1 MDAMNMEKVKQI
13 IDRWNAEKGAL
24 IQILLDVQHSY
35 HWIPPEAAI
44 LISERIDVPLT
55 QVYRVASFY
64 KSLSLTPRGK
74 HLAKICLGTAC
85 YVRGGKRIMNKATQ
99 VLGIAAGGTTADM
112 KFTLEK
118 VNCLGCCAL
127 GPMITV
133 DDKYYGKASPAK
145 LVEVLRN
152 YD

>member
-1 MDAMNMEKVKQI
+1 
-13 IDRWNAEKGAL
+13 
-24 IQILLDVQHSY
+24 
-35 HWIPPEAAI
+35 
-44 LISERIDVPLT
+44 
-55 QVYRVASFY
+55 
-64 KSLSLTPRGK
+64 
-74 HLAKICLGTAC
+74 
-85 YVRGGKRIMNKATQ
+85 MNKATQ

-145 LVEVLRN
+145 LVEVLSN

>member
-1 MDAMNMEKVKQI
+1 MDAISLEKVNQI
-13 IDRWNAEKGAL
+13 IDKRDAEPGSL
-24 IQILLDVQHSY
+24 IQILLDVQHHY
-35 HWIPPEAAI
+35 HWIPPEAAA
-44 LISERIDVPLT
+44 LISERVNVPLT

-74 HLAKICLGTAC
+74 HLAKICMGTAC
-85 YVRGGKRIMNKATQ
+85 YVRGGKRVMNKASQ
-99 VLGIAAGGTTADM
+99 MLGIEAGGTTEDM

-127 GPMITV
+127 GPMITI

-145 LVEVLRN
+145 LVEVLSN